1 MAGEKVVILT
11 KENFEQ
17 EVLNSDKVVMVDFW
31 APWCGPCRA
40 VSPII
45 DELAEEYDGRAK
57 VAKNKTTRNSVTIKQ
72 YMIKSFHAVN
82 INHIKGYLCIFL

>member
-31 APWCGPCRA
+31 LRGVAP
-40 VSPII
+40 
-45 DELAEEYDGRAK
+45 AER
-57 VAKNKTTRNSVTIKQ
+57 
-72 YMIKSFHAVN
+72 
-82 INHIKGYLCIFL
+82 

>member
-45 DELAEEYDGRAK
+45 DELAEEYDGRQKWQSLMLTVK
-57 VAKNKTTRNSVTIKQ
+57 VKLL
-72 YMIKSFHAVN
+72 KSSES
-82 INHIKGYLCIFL
+82 